1 MTPGAVRTNIAVLF
15 SRFLPKLALSACLA
29 AFLAAM
35 LLARPARAADEIDP
49 KKNAAWKLVL
59 ERCYLCHYLDRP
71 DFKFAPSLKDLF
83 KRQSRT
89 LMNGKPVNDE
99 NVGNWIAE
107 GSPNMPA
114 FKHTLSPQQIQLI
127 VTFLKEGGAANVPM
141 IRNSR

>member
-1 MTPGAVRTNIAVLF
+1 MGLAGGLVLLLTAILQA
-15 SRFLPKLALSACLA
+15 LPAQASHQA
-29 AFLAAM
+29 AS
-35 LLARPARAADEIDP
+35 EQET
-49 KKNAAWKLVL
+49 AWQLVL

-83 KRQSRT
+83 QRQSQM

-99 NVGNWIAE
+99 TVSEWIAE

-114 FKHTLSPQQIQLI
+114 FKYTLSPQQIQLI
-127 VTFLKEGGAANVPM
+127 VKFLKEGQASNIPM

>member
-1 MTPGAVRTNIAVLF
+1 MPVKLGLAGGLP
-15 SRFLPKLALSACLA
+15 FL
-29 AFLAAM
+29 LAAM
-35 LLARPARAADEIDP
+35 LLALPAQASHQVDTEQE
-49 KKNAAWKLVL
+49 AAWKLVI

-83 KRQSRT
+83 KRPSQV
-89 LMNGKPVNDE
+89 LMNGKPVNDQ

-114 FKHTLSPQQIQLI
+114 FKDTLSPQQIQLI
-127 VTFLKEGGAANVPM
+127 VTFLKEEGAANIPM